1 MSRFK
6 VSFTI
11 LALLMQT
18 ELFAQFDAA
27 RAFAYLE
34 KQVSMGTREPGS
46 PGHQVCLDFLEAET
60 RKFAESV
67 RLQSFQWHDS
77 KINRSYTLTNVIASF
92 NPEAKKRIFFAAH
105 WDTRPRA
112 DYEPKENRHKPI
124 LGANDGASGV
134 AVLLEMANQLKL
146 DPPSIGV
153 DLIFFDGEDYGEEG
167 HLEEYFIGSRYFGKN
182 SKDYHPEYGVLL
194 DMIGDANLNIPKE
207 GFSYKNL
214 PHIVD
219 KVWGIAQ
226 DLGYTEFEDRV
237 GHYVHDDHTALMEYG
252 IPCINVIDFE
262 YPDRTHRYWHTLQ
275 DTPDKCSPQS
285 LETVG
290 RVMMELIYSEQ

>member
-1 MSRFK
+1 
-6 VSFTI
+6 
-11 LALLMQT
+11 MQT
-18 ELFAQFDAA
+18 ELFAQFDAS

-34 KQVSMGTREPGS
+34 KQVSFGTREPGS
-46 PGHQVCLDFLEAET
+46 KGHQVCLDYLEAET
-60 RKFAESV
+60 RIFADTV
-67 RLQSFQWHDS
+67 RLQSFEWQDM
-77 KINRSYTLTNVIASF
+77 KINKCYTLTNVIASF
-92 NPEAKKRIFFAAH
+92 NPKAKKRIFFAAH

-112 DYEPKENRHKPI
+112 DYEVKANRHKPI

-134 AVLLEMANQLKL
+134 AVLLEMANQLKKY
-146 DPPSIGV
+146 PPSIGV

-167 HLEEYFIGSRYFGKN
+167 HLEDYFIGSRYFGKN
-182 SKDYHPEYGVLL
+182 SKDYRPEYGVLL

-219 KVWGIAQ
+219 KVWSIAQ
-226 DLGYTEFEDRV
+226 DLGYSEFEDRI
-237 GHYVHDDHTALMEYG
+237 GAYVNDDHTALMEYG
-252 IPCINVIDFE
+252 IPCIDVIDFA
-262 YPDRTHRYWHTLQ
+262 YPDHTHRYWHTLQ